1 MKSQRISLA
10 SNQENAKESIAGKGN
25 TTSSR
30 VMPSDR
36 RKSKENAKRQ
46 AEESPNNAPTRKR
59 SALGDMTN
67 ASELESNARKSKAKC
82 AVKSKADK
90 NINATRQLSTY
101 QTRRRSK
108 EASFV
113 AKKNVE
119 NQSLTSQNASKITE
133 ENKPAFTEEDLE
145 DIVFSELLSQSE
157 TARNSEVAN
166 SELGGVVVP
175 AEPEK
180 PVYNDIDTDTT
191 DEFAMAE
198 YANEIFK
205 NMKKREEMYVLTAYL
220 SKRPKINANMRA
232 ILVDWLV
239 EVQENFEL
247 YHETLYLAVKIVDH
261 YLEKTNIER
270 DQLQLLGA
278 TAVFLACK
286 MEERHPPYLDD
297 FLFICDDAYK
307 KTDLLRMETKVFAA
321 LDYCLAI
328 PIPYRFLRRFAKA
341 ADATMETLTLARYI
355 LETSLLEYDFVPVR
369 ASKMAAACLSLAM
382 EMKNLNKWTPTLVYY
397 TGYTRQEL
405 SELVTK
411 LNVLLSGQPKKN
423 LKTVHSK
430 YSHSVFFQV
439 AKTPVL
445 DVLAM

>member
-1 MKSQRISLA
+1 MKSQRISLT
-10 SNQENAKESIAGKGN
+10 SNQENAKESIVGKGN
-25 TTSSR
+25 TTNSK
-30 VMPSDR
+30 VMASDR
-36 RKSKENAKRQ
+36 RKSNENAKRQ
-46 AEESPNNAPTRKR
+46 ADESPNNAPTRKR

-82 AVKSKADK
+82 NAKSKAGK
-90 NINATRQLSTY
+90 IANRQQTTY

-113 AKKNVE
+113 AKKNAE
-119 NQSLTSQNASKITE
+119 NQEKTARLPTKKASNITE
-133 ENKPAFTEEDLE
+133 GTKPAFTEEDLE
-145 DIVFSELLSQSE
+145 DIILSGAES
-157 TARNSEVAN
+157 TSNSEIENCVSN
-166 SELGGVVVP
+166 PVKCH
-175 AEPEK
+175 AENKEPL
-180 PVYNDIDTDTT
+180 YNDIDTDTL

-205 NMKKREEMYVLTAYL
+205 NMKKQEELYALTAYM
-220 SKRPKINANMRA
+220 STQPKINANMRA

-261 YLEKTNIER
+261 YLEKNNIER

-286 MEERHPPYLDD
+286 IEERHPPYLDD
-297 FLFICDDAYK
+297 FLFICDDAYQK
-307 KTDLLRMETKVFAA
+307 SDLLKMEIKVFAA

-341 ADATMETLTLARYI
+341 SEVNMETLTLARYI

-382 EMKNLNKWTPTLVYY
+382 AMKDLNEWTPTLVYY
-397 TGYTRQEL
+397 TGYTREDL
-405 SELVTK
+405 NELVAK
-411 LNVLLSGQPKKN
+411 LNVVISVQPKKN

-430 YSHSVFFQV
+430 YSHPVFFEV

-445 DVLAM
+445 DVLGM